1 MLGLR
6 VKTSSANKKTCNGR
20 KMHLEK
26 TNKKKGKCGGGQM
39 GKIVKSTFNQL

>member
-26 TNKKKGKCGGGQM
+26 TNKKKRKMWWRADGQNSQ
-39 GKIVKSTFNQL
+39 KYF